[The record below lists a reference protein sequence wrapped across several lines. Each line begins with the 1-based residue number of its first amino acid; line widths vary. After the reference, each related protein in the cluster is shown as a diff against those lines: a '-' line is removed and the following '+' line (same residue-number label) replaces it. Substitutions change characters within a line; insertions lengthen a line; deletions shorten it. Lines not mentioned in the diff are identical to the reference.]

1 MLGRKPALEAQSR
14 SPPPARGRAVGGVL
28 DMGGV
33 RTPVT
38 ISVVLMGVSGCGKT
52 AVGRL
57 AAARLGWPYREGDE
71 LHPAANVAKMAAGHP
86 LDDEDR
92 WPWLQAV
99 AAWIGEREQSREDA
113 LITCSALKRSY
124 RGLLSTDH
132 SSVWFVH
139 LDVDPDVLRARLRAR
154 RGHFMPPSLLES
166 QLAALQSLG
175 PDEPGATISADA
187 ALDVVVGR
195 VIESLPALGQL
206 R

>member
-1 MLGRKPALEAQSR
+1 MTTSL
-14 SPPPARGRAVGGVL
+14 
-28 DMGGV
+28 
-33 RTPVT
+33 
-38 ISVVLMGVSGCGKT
+38 VLMGVSGCGKT

-86 LDDEDR
+86 LDDQDR

-99 AAWIGEREQSREDA
+99 AAWIGEREQSCQDA

-132 SSVWFVH
+132 PSVWFVH

-166 QLAALQSLG
+166 QLATLQSLG

-195 VIESLPALGQL
+195 VVESLPAQGQL